1 MDYTSTSTVSG
12 HGSDYYH
19 KQSSG
24 VAKAGLTL
32 GIIGT
37 SLAGLLATGALN
49 GNGTGLFGTWGG
61 NGTSRAEMEQSK
73 IAQLES
79 QIAELKSMRYTD
91 GVGIDLYKNIVAY
104 SNAADAK
111 IAANLKDV
119 MGYIV
124 ELDKNVAL
132 NKQATD
138 YQFVIL
144 NNKID
149 CCCEKQRMQA
159 EFDRCYNQLADSSII
174 SYINST
180 FIPGQ
185 LSQNGIV

>member
-1 MDYTSTSTVSG
+1 
-12 HGSDYYH
+12 
-19 KQSSG
+19 
-24 VAKAGLTL
+24 
-32 GIIGT
+32 
-37 SLAGLLATGALN
+37 
-49 GNGTGLFGTWGG
+49 
-61 NGTSRAEMEQSK
+61 MEQSK
-73 IAQLES
+73 ISELES
-79 QIAELKSMRYTD
+79 KIAELKAMRYTD

-111 IAANLKDV
+111 IASNLKDV
-119 MGYIV
+119 MSYIV

-185 LSQNGIV
+185 LWKICYIFSCPKTPLIAGNSDRLKTKTISSQAQKWEGSTTIENT

>member
-1 MDYTSTSTVSG
+1 M
-12 HGSDYYH
+12 
-19 KQSSG
+19 
-24 VAKAGLTL
+24 
-32 GIIGT
+32 
-37 SLAGLLATGALN
+37 
-49 GNGTGLFGTWGG
+49 F
-61 NGTSRAEMEQSK
+61 
-73 IAQLES
+73 
-79 QIAELKSMRYTD
+79 
-91 GVGIDLYKNIVAY
+91 LYKSIPTPSVYLIDFNSAIWD

-185 LSQNGIV
+185 L